1 MKTNDLEELAAWITA
16 AMRVMAERAF
26 LEIVP
31 PTVDLLDR
39 GKEASPQEI
48 AAADKSPE
56 EVCAGRLALPRTL
69 GAAGEHRVPVPGH
82 RRAGARGQSAGC
94 EPTVRSN

>member
-1 MKTNDLEELAAWITA
+1 MKTNGLEELAAWITA
-16 AMRVMAERAF
+16 VMRVMAERAF

-31 PTVDLLDR
+31 PTVNLLAR
-39 GKEASPQEI
+39 GKEASPEEI

-56 EVCAGRLALPRTL
+56 EVRAGRLALPRTL
-69 GAAGEHRVPVPGH
+69 GTAGEHRVPVPGH

-94 EPTVRSN
+94 EPTARSN